1 MSLKLSQNAAIA
13 TEKSLTLQKH
23 TLFVLPDNY
32 KTALPFQVNIDAKL
46 KRSQATFKDC
56 AKTPLLVE
64 LPNGGLLSIVIL
76 NEKLSMFQKHTLL
89 RKAVKPLLDE
99 TPSDIAICVF
109 GDDATREAHA
119 CAVYY
124 VTSVNAA
131 ELPSRKKDNKSKPL
145 KEISIYG
152 YKAAHDYGYVNAR
165 VAGNTLCRS
174 LTMLPPNELNPTS
187 YRAKVKALAKEHG
200 WTHEE
205 FDMPALKKMGA
216 GAFYAVGQGS
226 EPMDAA
232 IVHLTYSPKV
242 ATKTPKVSDENIY
255 ASLRDATNSALASL
269 TTEEAAALRLR
280 FGIDLNADE
289 ASDNVGK
296 QFEATRARI
305 REIEEKALSK
315 LRNPARSVIKHIAL
329 VGKGI
334 CFDTGGHNLKPAKYM
349 QGMHEDMNG
358 SAVALGVLTAATMQQ
373 LPVKIDCWLAIAQN
387 HIGPLAYKQ
396 NDVVTALNGLT
407 IEIVHTDA
415 EGRMVLADTLTL
427 ASRQNPD
434 VILDYATLTGSMAV
448 AVGDRMS
455 GIISNRPELA
465 CKAVGAGAAAGE
477 RIVAFPNE
485 DDFDSD
491 LESDI
496 ADIKQCTLEGGGDH
510 IHATR
515 FMSKFIENDVPWV
528 HADLSS
534 TNRKGGLGAV
544 ESTVNGFGV
553 GFGLALVK
561 MLLE

>member
-13 TEKSLTLQKH
+13 TEKSLTSHKH

-32 KTALPFQVNIDAKL
+32 KTALPFQANIDAKL

-64 LPNGGLLSIVIL
+64 LPNGGLLSVVIL
-76 NEKLSMFQKHTLL
+76 NDKLSMFQKHTLL

-119 CAVYY
+119 CAAYY
-124 VTSVNAA
+124 VTTVNAA
-131 ELPSRKKDNKSKPL
+131 ELPSRKKDNKSKSL

-152 YKAAHDYGYVNAR
+152 FKAEHDYGYVNAR
-165 VAGNTLCRS
+165 VAGNTLCRN

-187 YRAKVKALAKEHG
+187 YRAKVKALAKQHG
-200 WTHEE
+200 WKFEE
-205 FDMPALKKMGA
+205 FDMPKLKKMGA

-232 IVHLTYSPKV
+232 IVHLTFSPKG
-242 ATKTPKVSDENIY
+242 AKKHVS
-255 ASLRDATNSALASL
+255 
-269 TTEEAAALRLR
+269 
-280 FGIDLNADE
+280 
-289 ASDNVGK
+289 
-296 QFEATRARI
+296 
-305 REIEEKALSK
+305 
-315 LRNPARSVIKHIAL
+315 L

-396 NDVVTALNGLT
+396 NDVVTALNGMT

-427 ASRQNPD
+427 ASRQKPD

-561 MLLE
+561 LLLD

>member
-1 MSLKLSQNAAIA
+1 MSLKLSQNAAIGD
-13 TEKSLTLQKH
+13 EKSLSSHKH
-23 TLFVLPDNY
+23 TLFVVAESY
-32 KTALPFQVNIDAKL
+32 KAALPFQTNLDVKL
-46 KRSQATFKDC
+46 KRSQSEFKDC

-64 LPNGGLLSIVIL
+64 LPNGSVASVVIL
-76 NEKLSMFQKHTLL
+76 GDKLSMFQQHTLL

-99 TPSDIAICVF
+99 TPESLAVCVF
-109 GDDATREAHA
+109 GDETTKEAHA
-119 CAVYY
+119 CAAYY
-124 VTSVNAA
+124 VATVNAA
-131 ELPSRKKDNKSKPL
+131 ELPSRKKDNKSKSL

-174 LTMLPPNELNPTS
+174 LTMLPPNELTPTT
-187 YRAKVKALAKEHG
+187 YRAKVKDLAKQHD
-200 WTHEE
+200 WMHEE

-232 IVHLTYSPKV
+232 IVHLSYLPKG
-242 ATKTPKVSDENIY
+242 AK
-255 ASLRDATNSALASL
+255 
-269 TTEEAAALRLR
+269 
-280 FGIDLNADE
+280 
-289 ASDNVGK
+289 
-296 QFEATRARI
+296 
-305 REIEEKALSK
+305 
-315 LRNPARSVIKHIAL
+315 KHIAL

-396 NDVVTALNGLT
+396 NDVVTALNGMT

-427 ASRQNPD
+427 ASRAKPD

-448 AVGDRMS
+448 AVTDRMS
-455 GIISNRPELA
+455 GVVSNKPELA
-465 CKAVGAGAAAGE
+465 CKAIGAGSAAGE
-477 RIVAFPNE
+477 RIVAFPYEE
-485 DDFDSD
+485 DMDSD
-491 LESDI
+491 LDSDI

-510 IHATR
+510 MLAAR
-515 FMSKFIENDVPWV
+515 FMGKFIENDVAWV

-534 TNRKGGLGAV
+534 TNHKGGLGAV
-544 ESTVNGFGV
+544 QSDVNGFGV
-553 GFGLALVK
+553 GFGLEMIKSLIA
-561 MLLE
+561 